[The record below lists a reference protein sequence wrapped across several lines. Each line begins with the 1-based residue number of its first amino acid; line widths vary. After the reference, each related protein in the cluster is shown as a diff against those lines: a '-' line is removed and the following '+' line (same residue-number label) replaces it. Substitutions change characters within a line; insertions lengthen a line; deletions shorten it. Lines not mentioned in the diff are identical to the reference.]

1 MVRSGTRCR
10 RPSAV
15 GSAGGRLTARRRA
28 DLRHGTT
35 AAYVAG
41 CVCKDCREHQRI
53 RVDRKRGYRLS
64 AAAIM
69 RAMPRADRLS
79 LNADGLRMPSVDH
92 LSNNGSLNV
101 LLDRTFSGLPAGLPD
116 SKMLI
121 GLFTNLGRG

>member
-41 CVCKDCREHQRI
+41 CVCKDCREHNGYGW
-53 RVDRKRGYRLS
+53 VGKRWDYRLS
-64 AAAIM
+64 AA
-69 RAMPRADRLS
+69 
-79 LNADGLRMPSVDH
+79 
-92 LSNNGSLNV
+92 
-101 LLDRTFSGLPAGLPD
+101 
-116 SKMLI
+116 
-121 GLFTNLGRG
+121 GR